1 MIAEYQREGI
11 DVADITFEDNTPLL
25 ELIDK
30 PATGI
35 LSLLAEEC
43 FFPNGTDASFAQ
55 KIKLAHARHPCFTEV
70 KLDRTA
76 FTLSHFPG
84 KVTYQ
89 SAGFLKKNKDP
100 LPQDLVVLMRFSDD
114 DFVKT
119 LFEEKKG
126 AGARRFKSAKFVGA
140 TDRRV
145 SAPLARPVHVRRL
158 TSFRRDLID
167 SFSIMYSLNE

>member
-1 MIAEYQREGI
+1 M
-11 DVADITFEDNTPLL
+11 
-25 ELIDK
+25 
-30 PATGI
+30 
-35 LSLLAEEC
+35 
-43 FFPNGTDASFAQ
+43 
-55 KIKLAHARHPCFTEV
+55 

-89 SAGFLKKNKDP
+89 SAGFLEKNKDP

-145 SAPLARPVHVRRL
+145 SAPLARSVHVRRL

>member
-1 MIAEYQREGI
+1 M
-11 DVADITFEDNTPLL
+11 V
-25 ELIDK
+25 ELIE
-30 PATGI
+30 GQRSGL

-43 FFPNGTDASFAQ
+43 FFPNGTDASYLL
-55 KIKLAHARHPCFTEV
+55 KIKQVHKKHPNFSEERM
-70 KLDRTA
+70 DQDA
-76 FTLSHFPG
+76 FTVSHFPG

-89 SAGFLKKNKDP
+89 SAGFLEKNKDP

-145 SAPLARPVHVRRL
+145 SAPLARSVHVRRL
-158 TSFRRDLID
+158 TSFRRGRLV
-167 SFSIMYSLNE
+167 LNYVFTQ